1 MAGSL
6 LLAAA
11 TGIQGYRMGVQ
22 SNEARHALEM
32 SKASEHANRM
42 ERDRL
47 AAQKEADL
55 LSQALEDQAYAE
67 PAQSAVCLPA
77 ARVLRLNKR

>member
-1 MAGSL
+1 MVGSL

-22 SNEARHALEM
+22 SNEARHVLEM
-32 SKASEHANRM
+32 SRAADKANLL

-47 AAQKEADL
+47 AAEKQASL